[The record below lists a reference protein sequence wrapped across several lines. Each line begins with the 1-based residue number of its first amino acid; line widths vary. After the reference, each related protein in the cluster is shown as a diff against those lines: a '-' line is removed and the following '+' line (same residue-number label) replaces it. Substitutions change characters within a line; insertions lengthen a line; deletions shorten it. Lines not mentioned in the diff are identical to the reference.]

1 MEAEVAE
8 EAARTL
14 AAEED
19 SGEVS
24 ELEPEEFPALESPLE
39 LFGLSSKQEQ
49 GKKG

>member
-1 MEAEVAE
+1 MAE

-19 SGEVS
+19 SGEVP

-39 LFGLSSKQEQ
+39 LFGLSSA
-49 GKKG
+49 KKKKISKTKI